1 MIETLSG
8 AQKAAVLLVQLGKDR
23 GVKLLR
29 SMREKDVE
37 KIMAEVAQLESLDPK
52 VVDQVLDE
60 FKQMATAKMYV
71 GQGGVSYA
79 KDLLEASVGAHK
91 AHEILERLT
100 VASSDIPFEFLRRAD
115 PRQIITYL
123 QEEHPQTIALVLAHI
138 DPEQA
143 ALVLSGL
150 PDAMQTDVAHR
161 IGKMERT
168 SPEVIKQVE
177 MVLERKLSSFIQSS
191 DYSSV
196 GGVQALVDLL
206 NRSDRPTEKLILES
220 LEQNDPELAE
230 EVRAQ
235 LFVFEDIVTLDD
247 RAVQLVLREV
257 DNKQLAISLKGAR
270 SDVRDK
276 IMKNMSE
283 RAAENLADEIEVLGP
298 VRMKTVGEAQA
309 NIVRII
315 RTLEESGQIAISRG
329 GGGDEFVV

>member
-1 MIETLSG
+1 MIDTLSG